1 MPITHDN
8 TAMDIHNVALVTK
21 HNSAYA
27 EEIARKTSKLL
38 QERGSNVYTISP
50 FSVEKGTMLNN
61 LDELNGKDLDLAIAI
76 GGDGTTLKIVR
87 AFTNSV
93 PIFGI
98 KGGGTRGILAAIDAD
113 ELEDGIQKIF
123 SNSFHLEKRMRV
135 YASVNGMKSAPA
147 LNEVYISRI
156 NITRTPTYT
165 IKFKEDELQQRMD
178 GIIISTPTG
187 STGHSYSVG
196 GPVLYEELNVLLLTP
211 MNSVNRMPPL
221 IFPDEPIEI
230 RSNFEARIVVDGQDV
245 VEIKPEE
252 NIRVARYEHD
262 AVFIRFK
269 TKGLRQLAKLGF

>member
-1 MPITHDN
+1 MIILR
-8 TAMDIHNVALVTK
+8 MDIHNVAIVIK
-21 HNSAYA
+21 HDSSYA
-27 EEIARKTSKLL
+27 EEVARKTAKLL
-38 QERGSNVYTISP
+38 QERNSHVYTISP
-50 FSVEKGTMLNN
+50 LSVENGTTLNHV
-61 LDELNGKDLDLAIAI
+61 DELNDKDIDLAIAI
-76 GGDGTTLKIVR
+76 GGDGTTLRIVR

-98 KGGGTRGILAAIDAD
+98 KGGGTRGILATIDSS
-113 ELEDGIQKIF
+113 ELETGIEKIF
-123 SNSFHLEKRMRV
+123 SNSFHLEKRMRI

-147 LNEVYISRI
+147 LNEVLISRI
-156 NITRTPTYT
+156 NITRTPTFT
-165 IKFKEDELQQRMD
+165 IKFKEDELKQRMD

-230 RSNFEARIVVDGQDV
+230 HSNFESKIVVDGQDV
-245 VEIKPEE
+245 FEIKPEE
-252 NIRVARYEHD
+252 NVKIARYEHD
-262 AVFIRFK
+262 AIFVRFK

>member
-1 MPITHDN
+1 
-8 TAMDIHNVALVTK
+8 MDIHNVAIVIK
-21 HNSAYA
+21 HDSSYA
-27 EEIARKTSKLL
+27 EEVARKTAKLL
-38 QERGSNVYTISP
+38 QERNSHVYTISP
-50 FSVEKGTMLNN
+50 LSVENGTTLNHV
-61 LDELNGKDLDLAIAI
+61 DELNDKDIDLAIAI
-76 GGDGTTLKIVR
+76 GGDGTTLRIVR

-98 KGGGTRGILAAIDAD
+98 KGGGTRGILATIDSS
-113 ELEDGIQKIF
+113 ELETGIEKIF
-123 SNSFHLEKRMRV
+123 SNSFHLEKRMRI

-147 LNEVYISRI
+147 LNEVLISRI
-156 NITRTPTYT
+156 NITRTPTFT
-165 IKFKEDELQQRMD
+165 IKFKEDELKQRMD

-230 RSNFEARIVVDGQDV
+230 HSNFESKIVVDGQDV
-245 VEIKPEE
+245 FEIKPEE
-252 NIRVARYEHD
+252 NVKIARYEHD
-262 AVFIRFK
+262 AIFVRFK

>member
-1 MPITHDN
+1 MIILR
-8 TAMDIHNVALVTK
+8 MDIHNVAIVIK
-21 HNSAYA
+21 HDSSFA
-27 EEIARKTSKLL
+27 EDVARKTIKIL
-38 QERGSNVYTISP
+38 QERNVHVYTISP
-50 FSVEKGTMLNN
+50 LSVENGTMLNHI
-61 LDELNGKDLDLAIAI
+61 DELNDEDIDLAIAI
-76 GGDGTTLKIVR
+76 GGDGTTLRIVR

-98 KGGGTRGILAAIDAD
+98 KGGGTRGILATIDSS
-113 ELEDGIQKIF
+113 ELETGIEKIF

-147 LNEVYISRI
+147 LNEVFISRI
-156 NITRTPTYT
+156 NITRTPTFT
-165 IKFKEDELQQRMD
+165 IKFKEDELKQRMD

-230 RSNFEARIVVDGQDV
+230 RSNFESKIVVDGQDV
-245 VEIKPEE
+245 FEIKPEE
-252 NIRVARYEHD
+252 NVKIARYEHD
-262 AVFIRFK
+262 AVFVRFK